1 MAKCKTGQVWNQ
13 KTKSCQSKKSSR
25 LKKNVSERRT
35 NVDYGRGETAEITRR
50 TGKKKGILVKGST
63 TATRSRGGGKLS
75 EVAPQYTSERK
86 RTVTGPFKKV
96 GTSKTVK
103 RTSTSGGRERVE
115 SQREYK
121 LFGKTIKGKKRV
133 KVKKRG
139 KAKKRFHSMSKRH
152 PDYDY

>member
-1 MAKCKTGQVWNQ
+1 MAGKCKRGKVWD
-13 KTKSCQSKKSSR
+13 TKLGACRDSS
-25 LKKNVSERRT
+25 LKKGVSEKRST
-35 NVDYGRGETAEITRR
+35 TKFAAGRVEHTTRSK
-50 TGKKKGILVKGST
+50 KKKGVFVTGST
-63 TATRSRGGGKLS
+63 KASRASGEGNLSKVANQYRS
-75 EVAPQYTSERK
+75 TRK
-86 RTVTGPFKKV
+86 RTVSGPFKKV
-96 GTSKTVK
+96 STSKTVK
-103 RTSTSGGRERVE
+103 RESAPGGRERVE